1 MMIEFNEN
9 NSLSFRQLDSIIDTA
24 TRIVQNLP
32 IKAVNQ
38 LMDAYKGDQDVMLSE
53 MFRQTENVLKL
64 NTTLET
70 ERLSYVDQLTESM
83 DDSLKIMS
91 YNYFKTTMLPNF
103 RQGWRNLEWGNMIQ
117 LYPNSGYLAARS
129 HGKCFLAGTHILM
142 ADWTIRNVE
151 DIYPGM
157 EVMGMDF
164 TPRKVLTRHIGRS
177 QMFTVHQEN
186 GVSYTVNRFHIL
198 CLWDTKRKHYVE
210 VPMGNFLKYSQ
221 EKQNRFRGYRV
232 FSSDNPI
239 LEYAPITVEFYGD
252 GSYYGFACDG
262 DHKFLL
268 EDNTVVHNSYE
279 FCMAFPLWRMYSYR
293 RPNFMKPDIPD
304 NKNRKETCIITNTE
318 TLGKEHLDKVKEE
331 IHTNEALSAVLN
343 PNGKASLGATGFE
356 CENGSKLHLRGKD
369 GFIRGLHVGAAV
381 SDDLPDDSSI
391 YSLEQREKLRDLFKG
406 AITPIVEPYGYNIVD
421 GCVTPDT
428 LVLTFDG
435 IKEIGRLAPVGLD
448 SERGYYD
455 WNGQTYNGQNLEKVS
470 SYYVNGNTETIR
482 VILDRGF
489 ELETSHVHPV
499 LVCDVDGRFV
509 WRKCE
514 DLFVGDY
521 VAVKIGADVWG
532 KPLNID
538 KEELYQM
545 GMCVADGC
553 FSEDR
558 ITIAKKVDGI
568 RKHFIDEQGWH
579 PVKGATHEDIHFR
592 WYKQEKRELWHSLG
606 YEYGLYSHT
615 KYIPEKVLS
624 ASKADLCAFL
634 SGYFDG
640 DGCLTRNDKDHYH
653 ISCFSVSK
661 RLIQQ
666 IQFVL
671 LNMGIVSHVT
681 YKKCQSTEKVK
692 TDRMGYLLRINSQN
706 MVQKFMREIGFPYSG
721 KADKYVDSEV
731 KVNNVCQYGVPYQR
745 DLFKR
750 IGKQIHLTDED
761 RKRFG
766 LESFR
771 TQNRTEIPIYTV
783 DEMQKLAKW
792 VEDSGLQNED
802 ASIFLSNA
810 RLGYVFLPVK
820 CLEQGQS
827 VTVDFSMQET
837 HSFVSNGI
845 ISHNTPYQVQD
856 LYYELKQDPKFM
868 VFEYPAIFPDGRLL
882 APDRFTFDKLMEE
895 KKSVGT
901 LVFSREYLVV
911 PISDD
916 STIFPMEILMRS
928 TIGMENV
935 RLVDNIESFP
945 FKLSRVVVG
954 CDFAVSG
961 NVGADYTCYTVWG
974 KDLNGSYYLL
984 YIYREKGLSHNE
996 QINKIEYLN
1005 MVFKPNEIVVEN
1017 NGFQSILADMCVQR
1031 GIKNIYPFTTTSGNK
1046 KDLRTGWASLAAL
1059 FERGDIRCPYHIDT
1073 RQRID
1078 TMFGEFTSIAFRSD
1092 KGTLESISGHDD
1104 TVSSSFMAINRLR
1117 ESALQIKVDA
1127 V

>member
-1 MMIEFNEN
+1 MIQFNEN
-9 NSLSFRQLDSIIDTA
+9 NKLSFRQLDSIIDTT
-24 TRIVQNLP
+24 TRIIQDLP
-32 IKAVNQ
+32 ITAVNQ
-38 LMDAYKGDQDVMLSE
+38 LMEVYKEDQDALLSE

-142 ADWTIRNVE
+142 ADWTVKNVE

-164 TPRKVLTRHIGRS
+164 TPRKVLTRHIGAA

-186 GVSYTVNRFHIL
+186 GISYTVNRFHIL

-210 VPMGNFLKYSQ
+210 VSMGNFLKYPQ
-221 EKQNRFRGYRV
+221 EKQNRSRGYRV

-239 LEYAPITVEFYGD
+239 LEYSRIMVEPYGY

-331 IHTNEALSAVLN
+331 IHTNEALTAVLN

-356 CENGSKLHLRGKD
+356 CENGTKLHLRGKD
-369 GFIRGLHVGAAV
+369 GFIRGLHVGASV
-381 SDDLPDDSSI
+381 SDDLPDESSI
-391 YSLEQREKLRDLFKG
+391 YSLEQREKLKDLFKG

-421 GCVTPDT
+421 GTPY
-428 LVLTFDG
+428 
-435 IKEIGRLAPVGLD
+435 
-448 SERGYYD
+448 SER
-455 WNGQTYNGQNLEKVS
+455 
-470 SYYVNGNTETIR
+470 
-482 VILDRGF
+482 
-489 ELETSHVHPV
+489 
-499 LVCDVDGRFV
+499 
-509 WRKCE
+509 
-514 DLFVGDY
+514 
-521 VAVKIGADVWG
+521 
-532 KPLNID
+532 
-538 KEELYQM
+538 
-545 GMCVADGC
+545 
-553 FSEDR
+553 
-558 ITIAKKVDGI
+558 
-568 RKHFIDEQGWH
+568 
-579 PVKGATHEDIHFR
+579 
-592 WYKQEKRELWHSLG
+592 
-606 YEYGLYSHT
+606 
-615 KYIPEKVLS
+615 
-624 ASKADLCAFL
+624 
-634 SGYFDG
+634 
-640 DGCLTRNDKDHYH
+640 
-653 ISCFSVSK
+653 
-661 RLIQQ
+661 
-666 IQFVL
+666 
-671 LNMGIVSHVT
+671 
-681 YKKCQSTEKVK
+681 
-692 TDRMGYLLRINSQN
+692 
-706 MVQKFMREIGFPYSG
+706 
-721 KADKYVDSEV
+721 
-731 KVNNVCQYGVPYQR
+731 
-745 DLFKR
+745 
-750 IGKQIHLTDED
+750 
-761 RKRFG
+761 
-766 LESFR
+766 
-771 TQNRTEIPIYTV
+771 
-783 DEMQKLAKW
+783 
-792 VEDSGLQNED
+792 
-802 ASIFLSNA
+802 
-810 RLGYVFLPVK
+810 
-820 CLEQGQS
+820 
-827 VTVDFSMQET
+827 
-837 HSFVSNGI
+837 
-845 ISHNTPYQVQD
+845 D
-856 LYYELKQDPKFM
+856 LYYDLKQDPKFK

-916 STIFPMEILMRS
+916 ATIFPMEILMRS

-984 YIYREKGLSHNE
+984 YIYREQGLSHNE

-1005 MVFKPNEIVVEN
+1005 TVFKPNEIVVEN

-1031 GIKNIYPFTTTSGNK
+1031 GIRNISPFTTTSGNK

-1059 FERGDIRCPYHIDT
+1059 FERGDIRCPYHPDT
-1073 RQRID
+1073 RQKID
-1078 TMFGEFTSIAFRSD
+1078 TMFGEFTSIAFRPD
-1092 KGTLESISGHDD
+1092 RGTLESISGHDD

-1117 ESALQIKVDA
+1117 ESAVQIKVDA

>member
-1 MMIEFNEN
+1 MIEFNEN
-9 NSLSFRQLDSIIDTA
+9 NSLSFRQLDSIIDTT
-24 TRIVQNLP
+24 TRIIQDLP

-38 LMDAYKGDQDVMLSE
+38 LMEVYKEDQDALLSE

-83 DDSLKIMS
+83 NDSLKIMS

-117 LYPNSGYLAARS
+117 LYPNSAYLAARS

-142 ADWTIRNVE
+142 ADWTVKNVE

-186 GVSYTVNRFHIL
+186 GISYTVNRFHIL

-210 VPMGNFLKYSQ
+210 VPMGNFLKYPQ

-232 FSSDNPI
+232 FSSDRPI
-239 LEYAPITVEFYGD
+239 LEYSPIMVESYGD

-279 FCMAFPLWRMYSYR
+279 FCMAFPLWRMWSYR

-304 NKNRKETCIITNTE
+304 NRNRKETCVITNTE

-331 IHTNEALSAVLN
+331 IHSNEALTAVLN

-356 CENGSKLHLRGKD
+356 CENGTKLHLRGKD
-369 GFIRGLHVGAAV
+369 GFIRGLHVGASV
-381 SDDLPDDSSI
+381 SDDLPDESSI
-391 YSLEQREKLRDLFKG
+391 YSLEQREKLKDLFKG

-421 GCVTPDT
+421 GT
-428 LVLTFDG
+428 
-435 IKEIGRLAPVGLD
+435 
-448 SERGYYD
+448 
-455 WNGQTYNGQNLEKVS
+455 
-470 SYYVNGNTETIR
+470 
-482 VILDRGF
+482 
-489 ELETSHVHPV
+489 
-499 LVCDVDGRFV
+499 
-509 WRKCE
+509 
-514 DLFVGDY
+514 
-521 VAVKIGADVWG
+521 
-532 KPLNID
+532 
-538 KEELYQM
+538 
-545 GMCVADGC
+545 
-553 FSEDR
+553 
-558 ITIAKKVDGI
+558 
-568 RKHFIDEQGWH
+568 
-579 PVKGATHEDIHFR
+579 
-592 WYKQEKRELWHSLG
+592 
-606 YEYGLYSHT
+606 
-615 KYIPEKVLS
+615 
-624 ASKADLCAFL
+624 
-634 SGYFDG
+634 
-640 DGCLTRNDKDHYH
+640 
-653 ISCFSVSK
+653 
-661 RLIQQ
+661 
-666 IQFVL
+666 
-671 LNMGIVSHVT
+671 
-681 YKKCQSTEKVK
+681 
-692 TDRMGYLLRINSQN
+692 
-706 MVQKFMREIGFPYSG
+706 PYSE
-721 KADKYVDSEV
+721 K
-731 KVNNVCQYGVPYQR
+731 
-745 DLFKR
+745 
-750 IGKQIHLTDED
+750 
-761 RKRFG
+761 
-766 LESFR
+766 
-771 TQNRTEIPIYTV
+771 
-783 DEMQKLAKW
+783 
-792 VEDSGLQNED
+792 
-802 ASIFLSNA
+802 
-810 RLGYVFLPVK
+810 
-820 CLEQGQS
+820 
-827 VTVDFSMQET
+827 
-837 HSFVSNGI
+837 
-845 ISHNTPYQVQD
+845 D
-856 LYYELKQDPKFM
+856 LYYDLKQDPKFM

-1005 MVFKPNEIVVEN
+1005 TVFKPNEIVVEN

-1078 TMFGEFTSIAFRSD
+1078 TMFGEFTSIAFRPD
-1092 KGTLESISGHDD
+1092 RGTLESISGHDD

>member
-1 MMIEFNEN
+1 MIQFNEN
-9 NSLSFRQLDSIIDTA
+9 NKLSFRQLDSIIDTT
-24 TRIVQNLP
+24 TRIIQDLP
-32 IKAVNQ
+32 ITAVNQ
-38 LMDAYKGDQDVMLSE
+38 LMEVYKEDQDALLSE

-142 ADWTIRNVE
+142 ADWTVKNVE

-164 TPRKVLTRHIGRS
+164 TPRKVLTRHIGAA

-186 GVSYTVNRFHIL
+186 GISYTVNRFHIL

-210 VPMGNFLKYSQ
+210 VSMGNFLKYPQ

-239 LEYAPITVEFYGD
+239 LEYSPIMVEPYGY

-331 IHTNEALSAVLN
+331 IHTNEALTAVLN

-356 CENGSKLHLRGKD
+356 CENGTKLHLRGKD

-381 SDDLPDDSSI
+381 SDDLPDESSI
-391 YSLEQREKLRDLFKG
+391 YSLEQREKLKDLFKG

-421 GCVTPDT
+421 GTPY
-428 LVLTFDG
+428 
-435 IKEIGRLAPVGLD
+435 
-448 SERGYYD
+448 SER
-455 WNGQTYNGQNLEKVS
+455 
-470 SYYVNGNTETIR
+470 
-482 VILDRGF
+482 
-489 ELETSHVHPV
+489 
-499 LVCDVDGRFV
+499 
-509 WRKCE
+509 
-514 DLFVGDY
+514 
-521 VAVKIGADVWG
+521 
-532 KPLNID
+532 
-538 KEELYQM
+538 
-545 GMCVADGC
+545 
-553 FSEDR
+553 
-558 ITIAKKVDGI
+558 
-568 RKHFIDEQGWH
+568 
-579 PVKGATHEDIHFR
+579 
-592 WYKQEKRELWHSLG
+592 
-606 YEYGLYSHT
+606 
-615 KYIPEKVLS
+615 
-624 ASKADLCAFL
+624 
-634 SGYFDG
+634 
-640 DGCLTRNDKDHYH
+640 
-653 ISCFSVSK
+653 
-661 RLIQQ
+661 
-666 IQFVL
+666 
-671 LNMGIVSHVT
+671 
-681 YKKCQSTEKVK
+681 
-692 TDRMGYLLRINSQN
+692 
-706 MVQKFMREIGFPYSG
+706 
-721 KADKYVDSEV
+721 
-731 KVNNVCQYGVPYQR
+731 
-745 DLFKR
+745 
-750 IGKQIHLTDED
+750 
-761 RKRFG
+761 
-766 LESFR
+766 
-771 TQNRTEIPIYTV
+771 
-783 DEMQKLAKW
+783 
-792 VEDSGLQNED
+792 
-802 ASIFLSNA
+802 
-810 RLGYVFLPVK
+810 
-820 CLEQGQS
+820 
-827 VTVDFSMQET
+827 
-837 HSFVSNGI
+837 
-845 ISHNTPYQVQD
+845 D
-856 LYYELKQDPKFM
+856 LYYDLKQDPKFK

-916 STIFPMEILMRS
+916 ATIFPMEILMRS
-928 TIGMENV
+928 TIGMETV

-984 YIYREKGLSHNE
+984 YIYREQGLSHNE

-1005 MVFKPNEIVVEN
+1005 TVFKPNEIVVEN

-1031 GIKNIYPFTTTSGNK
+1031 GIRNIFPFTTTSGNK

-1059 FERGDIRCPYHIDT
+1059 FERGDIRCPYHPDT

-1078 TMFGEFTSIAFRSD
+1078 TMFGEFTSIAFRPD
-1092 KGTLESISGHDD
+1092 RGTLESISGHDD

-1117 ESALQIKVDA
+1117 ESAVQIKVDA

>member
-1 MMIEFNEN
+1 MIQFNEN
-9 NSLSFRQLDSIIDTA
+9 NKLSFRQLDSIIDTT
-24 TRIVQNLP
+24 TRIIQDLP
-32 IKAVNQ
+32 ITAVNQ
-38 LMDAYKGDQDVMLSE
+38 LMEVYKEDQDALLSE

-142 ADWTIRNVE
+142 ADWTVKNVE

-164 TPRKVLTRHIGRS
+164 TPRKVLTRHIGAA

-186 GVSYTVNRFHIL
+186 GISYTVNRFHIL

-210 VPMGNFLKYSQ
+210 VSMGNFLKYPQ

-239 LEYAPITVEFYGD
+239 LEYSPIAVEPYGY

-331 IHTNEALSAVLN
+331 IHTNEALTAVLN

-356 CENGSKLHLRGKD
+356 CENGTKLHLRGKD

-381 SDDLPDDSSI
+381 SDDLPDESSI
-391 YSLEQREKLRDLFKG
+391 YSLEQREKLKDLFKG

-421 GCVTPDT
+421 GTPY
-428 LVLTFDG
+428 
-435 IKEIGRLAPVGLD
+435 
-448 SERGYYD
+448 SER
-455 WNGQTYNGQNLEKVS
+455 
-470 SYYVNGNTETIR
+470 
-482 VILDRGF
+482 
-489 ELETSHVHPV
+489 
-499 LVCDVDGRFV
+499 
-509 WRKCE
+509 
-514 DLFVGDY
+514 
-521 VAVKIGADVWG
+521 
-532 KPLNID
+532 
-538 KEELYQM
+538 
-545 GMCVADGC
+545 
-553 FSEDR
+553 
-558 ITIAKKVDGI
+558 
-568 RKHFIDEQGWH
+568 
-579 PVKGATHEDIHFR
+579 
-592 WYKQEKRELWHSLG
+592 
-606 YEYGLYSHT
+606 
-615 KYIPEKVLS
+615 
-624 ASKADLCAFL
+624 
-634 SGYFDG
+634 
-640 DGCLTRNDKDHYH
+640 
-653 ISCFSVSK
+653 
-661 RLIQQ
+661 
-666 IQFVL
+666 
-671 LNMGIVSHVT
+671 
-681 YKKCQSTEKVK
+681 
-692 TDRMGYLLRINSQN
+692 
-706 MVQKFMREIGFPYSG
+706 
-721 KADKYVDSEV
+721 
-731 KVNNVCQYGVPYQR
+731 
-745 DLFKR
+745 
-750 IGKQIHLTDED
+750 
-761 RKRFG
+761 
-766 LESFR
+766 
-771 TQNRTEIPIYTV
+771 
-783 DEMQKLAKW
+783 
-792 VEDSGLQNED
+792 
-802 ASIFLSNA
+802 
-810 RLGYVFLPVK
+810 
-820 CLEQGQS
+820 
-827 VTVDFSMQET
+827 
-837 HSFVSNGI
+837 
-845 ISHNTPYQVQD
+845 D
-856 LYYELKQDPKFM
+856 LYYDLKQDPKFK

-916 STIFPMEILMRS
+916 ATIFPMEILMRS

-984 YIYREKGLSHNE
+984 YIYREQGLSHNE

-1005 MVFKPNEIVVEN
+1005 TVFKPNEIVVEN

-1031 GIKNIYPFTTTSGNK
+1031 GIRNIFPFTTTSGNK

-1059 FERGDIRCPYHIDT
+1059 FERGDIRCPYHPDT
-1073 RQRID
+1073 RQKID
-1078 TMFGEFTSIAFRSD
+1078 TMFGEFTSIAFRPD
-1092 KGTLESISGHDD
+1092 RGTLESISGHDD

-1117 ESALQIKVDA
+1117 ESAVQIKVDA

>member
-9 NSLSFRQLDSIIDTA
+9 NSLSFRQLDSIIDTT
-24 TRIVQNLP
+24 TRIIQDLP

-38 LMDAYKGDQDVMLSE
+38 LMEVYKEDQDALLSE

-70 ERLSYVDQLTESM
+70 ERLSYVDQLIESM

-117 LYPNSGYLAARS
+117 LYPNSAYLAARS

-142 ADWTIRNVE
+142 ADWTVKNVE

-186 GVSYTVNRFHIL
+186 GISYTVNRFHIL

-210 VPMGNFLKYSQ
+210 VSMGNFLKYPQ

-239 LEYAPITVEFYGD
+239 LEYSPIAVEPYGD

-279 FCMAFPLWRMYSYR
+279 FCMALPLWRMWSYR

-304 NKNRKETCIITNTE
+304 NRNRKETCIITNTE

-391 YSLEQREKLRDLFKG
+391 YSLEQREKLKDLFKG

-421 GCVTPDT
+421 G
-428 LVLTFDG
+428 
-435 IKEIGRLAPVGLD
+435 
-448 SERGYYD
+448 
-455 WNGQTYNGQNLEKVS
+455 
-470 SYYVNGNTETIR
+470 
-482 VILDRGF
+482 
-489 ELETSHVHPV
+489 
-499 LVCDVDGRFV
+499 
-509 WRKCE
+509 
-514 DLFVGDY
+514 
-521 VAVKIGADVWG
+521 
-532 KPLNID
+532 
-538 KEELYQM
+538 
-545 GMCVADGC
+545 
-553 FSEDR
+553 
-558 ITIAKKVDGI
+558 
-568 RKHFIDEQGWH
+568 
-579 PVKGATHEDIHFR
+579 
-592 WYKQEKRELWHSLG
+592 
-606 YEYGLYSHT
+606 
-615 KYIPEKVLS
+615 
-624 ASKADLCAFL
+624 
-634 SGYFDG
+634 
-640 DGCLTRNDKDHYH
+640 
-653 ISCFSVSK
+653 
-661 RLIQQ
+661 
-666 IQFVL
+666 
-671 LNMGIVSHVT
+671 
-681 YKKCQSTEKVK
+681 
-692 TDRMGYLLRINSQN
+692 
-706 MVQKFMREIGFPYSG
+706 
-721 KADKYVDSEV
+721 
-731 KVNNVCQYGVPYQR
+731 
-745 DLFKR
+745 
-750 IGKQIHLTDED
+750 
-761 RKRFG
+761 
-766 LESFR
+766 
-771 TQNRTEIPIYTV
+771 
-783 DEMQKLAKW
+783 
-792 VEDSGLQNED
+792 
-802 ASIFLSNA
+802 
-810 RLGYVFLPVK
+810 
-820 CLEQGQS
+820 
-827 VTVDFSMQET
+827 
-837 HSFVSNGI
+837 
-845 ISHNTPYQVQD
+845 TPYQAQD

-1059 FERGDIRCPYHIDT
+1059 FERGDIRCPYHPDT

-1117 ESALQIKVDA
+1117 ESALQVKVDA

>member
-32 IKAVNQ
+32 IKAINQ
-38 LMDAYKGDQDVMLSE
+38 LMEAYKGDQDTMLSE

-70 ERLSYVDQLTESM
+70 ERLSYVDQLIESM

-117 LYPNSGYLAARS
+117 LYPNSAYLAARS

-142 ADWTIRNVE
+142 ADWTVKNVE

-186 GVSYTVNRFHIL
+186 GISYTVNRFHIL

-210 VPMGNFLKYSQ
+210 VPMGNFLKYPQ

-232 FSSDNPI
+232 FSSDRPI
-239 LEYAPITVEFYGD
+239 LEYSPIMVESYGD

-279 FCMAFPLWRMYSYR
+279 FCMGLPLWRMWSYR

-304 NKNRKETCIITNTE
+304 NRNRKETCIITNTE

-421 GCVTPDT
+421 G
-428 LVLTFDG
+428 
-435 IKEIGRLAPVGLD
+435 
-448 SERGYYD
+448 
-455 WNGQTYNGQNLEKVS
+455 
-470 SYYVNGNTETIR
+470 
-482 VILDRGF
+482 
-489 ELETSHVHPV
+489 
-499 LVCDVDGRFV
+499 
-509 WRKCE
+509 
-514 DLFVGDY
+514 
-521 VAVKIGADVWG
+521 
-532 KPLNID
+532 
-538 KEELYQM
+538 
-545 GMCVADGC
+545 
-553 FSEDR
+553 
-558 ITIAKKVDGI
+558 
-568 RKHFIDEQGWH
+568 
-579 PVKGATHEDIHFR
+579 
-592 WYKQEKRELWHSLG
+592 
-606 YEYGLYSHT
+606 
-615 KYIPEKVLS
+615 
-624 ASKADLCAFL
+624 
-634 SGYFDG
+634 
-640 DGCLTRNDKDHYH
+640 
-653 ISCFSVSK
+653 
-661 RLIQQ
+661 
-666 IQFVL
+666 
-671 LNMGIVSHVT
+671 
-681 YKKCQSTEKVK
+681 
-692 TDRMGYLLRINSQN
+692 
-706 MVQKFMREIGFPYSG
+706 
-721 KADKYVDSEV
+721 
-731 KVNNVCQYGVPYQR
+731 
-745 DLFKR
+745 
-750 IGKQIHLTDED
+750 
-761 RKRFG
+761 
-766 LESFR
+766 
-771 TQNRTEIPIYTV
+771 
-783 DEMQKLAKW
+783 
-792 VEDSGLQNED
+792 
-802 ASIFLSNA
+802 
-810 RLGYVFLPVK
+810 
-820 CLEQGQS
+820 
-827 VTVDFSMQET
+827 
-837 HSFVSNGI
+837 
-845 ISHNTPYQVQD
+845 TPYAEKD

-868 VFEYPAIFPDGRLL
+868 VFEYPAIFPGGRLL

-1005 MVFKPNEIVVEN
+1005 TVFKPNEIVVEN

-1046 KDLRTGWASLAAL
+1046 KDLRTGWVSLAAL

>member
-1 MMIEFNEN
+1 MIQFNEN
-9 NSLSFRQLDSIIDTA
+9 NKLSFRQLDSIIDTA
-24 TRIVQNLP
+24 IRIIQDLP

-38 LMDAYKGDQDVMLSE
+38 LMEAYKEDQDAMLSE
-53 MFRQTENVLKL
+53 IFRQTENVLKL

-142 ADWTIRNVE
+142 ADWTVKNVE

-164 TPRKVLTRHIGRS
+164 TPRKVLTRHIGAA

-186 GVSYTVNRFHIL
+186 GISYTVNRFHIL

-210 VPMGNFLKYSQ
+210 IPIGNFLKYPQ

-232 FSSDNPI
+232 FSSAKPI
-239 LEYAPITVEFYGD
+239 LEYSPITVEPYGY

-304 NKNRKETCIITNTE
+304 NTNRKETCIITNTE

-331 IHTNEALSAVLN
+331 IHSNEALTAVLN

-356 CENGSKLHLRGKD
+356 CENGTKLHLRGKD

-381 SDDLPDDSSI
+381 SDDLPDESSI
-391 YSLEQREKLRDLFKG
+391 YSLEQREKLKDLFKG

-421 GCVTPDT
+421 GTPY
-428 LVLTFDG
+428 
-435 IKEIGRLAPVGLD
+435 
-448 SERGYYD
+448 SER
-455 WNGQTYNGQNLEKVS
+455 
-470 SYYVNGNTETIR
+470 
-482 VILDRGF
+482 
-489 ELETSHVHPV
+489 
-499 LVCDVDGRFV
+499 
-509 WRKCE
+509 
-514 DLFVGDY
+514 
-521 VAVKIGADVWG
+521 
-532 KPLNID
+532 
-538 KEELYQM
+538 
-545 GMCVADGC
+545 
-553 FSEDR
+553 
-558 ITIAKKVDGI
+558 
-568 RKHFIDEQGWH
+568 
-579 PVKGATHEDIHFR
+579 
-592 WYKQEKRELWHSLG
+592 
-606 YEYGLYSHT
+606 
-615 KYIPEKVLS
+615 
-624 ASKADLCAFL
+624 
-634 SGYFDG
+634 
-640 DGCLTRNDKDHYH
+640 
-653 ISCFSVSK
+653 
-661 RLIQQ
+661 
-666 IQFVL
+666 
-671 LNMGIVSHVT
+671 
-681 YKKCQSTEKVK
+681 
-692 TDRMGYLLRINSQN
+692 
-706 MVQKFMREIGFPYSG
+706 
-721 KADKYVDSEV
+721 
-731 KVNNVCQYGVPYQR
+731 
-745 DLFKR
+745 
-750 IGKQIHLTDED
+750 
-761 RKRFG
+761 
-766 LESFR
+766 
-771 TQNRTEIPIYTV
+771 
-783 DEMQKLAKW
+783 
-792 VEDSGLQNED
+792 
-802 ASIFLSNA
+802 
-810 RLGYVFLPVK
+810 
-820 CLEQGQS
+820 
-827 VTVDFSMQET
+827 
-837 HSFVSNGI
+837 
-845 ISHNTPYQVQD
+845 D
-856 LYYELKQDPKFM
+856 LYYYLKQDPKFK

-895 KKSVGT
+895 KKSVGS

-916 STIFPMEILMRS
+916 ATIFPMEILMRS

-974 KDLNGSYYLL
+974 KDLIGSYYLL
-984 YIYREKGLSHNE
+984 YVYREQGLSHNE

-1017 NGFQSILADMCVQR
+1017 NGFQSILADMCAQR
-1031 GIKNIYPFTTTSGNK
+1031 GIRNIFPFTTTSGNK

-1059 FERGDIRCPYHIDT
+1059 FERGDIRCPYHPDT
-1073 RQRID
+1073 RQKID
-1078 TMFGEFTSIAFRSD
+1078 TMFGEFTSIAFRPD
-1092 KGTLESISGHDD
+1092 RGTLESISGHDD

-1117 ESALQIKVDA
+1117 ESSVRIKVDS

>member
-1 MMIEFNEN
+1 MIQFNEN
-9 NSLSFRQLDSIIDTA
+9 NKLSFRQLDSIIDTT
-24 TRIVQNLP
+24 TRIIQDLP
-32 IKAVNQ
+32 ITAVNQ
-38 LMDAYKGDQDVMLSE
+38 LMEVYKEDQDALLSE

-142 ADWTIRNVE
+142 ADWTVKNVE

-164 TPRKVLTRHIGRS
+164 TPRKVLTRHIGAA

-186 GVSYTVNRFHIL
+186 GISYTVNRFHIL

-210 VPMGNFLKYSQ
+210 VSMGNFLKYPQ

-239 LEYAPITVEFYGD
+239 LEYSPIAVEPYGD

-331 IHTNEALSAVLN
+331 IHTNEALTAVLN

-356 CENGSKLHLRGKD
+356 CENGTKLHLRGKD

-381 SDDLPDDSSI
+381 SDDLPDESSI
-391 YSLEQREKLRDLFKG
+391 YSLEQREKLKDLFKG
-406 AITPIVEPYGYNIVD
+406 AITPIVEPYGYNVVD
-421 GCVTPDT
+421 GTPY
-428 LVLTFDG
+428 
-435 IKEIGRLAPVGLD
+435 
-448 SERGYYD
+448 SER
-455 WNGQTYNGQNLEKVS
+455 
-470 SYYVNGNTETIR
+470 
-482 VILDRGF
+482 
-489 ELETSHVHPV
+489 
-499 LVCDVDGRFV
+499 
-509 WRKCE
+509 
-514 DLFVGDY
+514 
-521 VAVKIGADVWG
+521 
-532 KPLNID
+532 
-538 KEELYQM
+538 
-545 GMCVADGC
+545 
-553 FSEDR
+553 
-558 ITIAKKVDGI
+558 
-568 RKHFIDEQGWH
+568 
-579 PVKGATHEDIHFR
+579 
-592 WYKQEKRELWHSLG
+592 
-606 YEYGLYSHT
+606 
-615 KYIPEKVLS
+615 
-624 ASKADLCAFL
+624 
-634 SGYFDG
+634 
-640 DGCLTRNDKDHYH
+640 
-653 ISCFSVSK
+653 
-661 RLIQQ
+661 
-666 IQFVL
+666 
-671 LNMGIVSHVT
+671 
-681 YKKCQSTEKVK
+681 
-692 TDRMGYLLRINSQN
+692 
-706 MVQKFMREIGFPYSG
+706 
-721 KADKYVDSEV
+721 
-731 KVNNVCQYGVPYQR
+731 
-745 DLFKR
+745 
-750 IGKQIHLTDED
+750 
-761 RKRFG
+761 
-766 LESFR
+766 
-771 TQNRTEIPIYTV
+771 
-783 DEMQKLAKW
+783 
-792 VEDSGLQNED
+792 
-802 ASIFLSNA
+802 
-810 RLGYVFLPVK
+810 
-820 CLEQGQS
+820 
-827 VTVDFSMQET
+827 
-837 HSFVSNGI
+837 
-845 ISHNTPYQVQD
+845 D
-856 LYYELKQDPKFM
+856 LYYYLKQDPKFK

-916 STIFPMEILMRS
+916 ATIFPMEILMRS

-984 YIYREKGLSHNE
+984 YIYREQGLSHNE

-1005 MVFKPNEIVVEN
+1005 TVFKPNEIVVEN

-1031 GIKNIYPFTTTSGNK
+1031 GIRNIFPFTTTSGNK

-1059 FERGDIRCPYHIDT
+1059 FERGDIRCPYHPDT
-1073 RQRID
+1073 RQKID
-1078 TMFGEFTSIAFRSD
+1078 TMFGEFTSIAFRPD
-1092 KGTLESISGHDD
+1092 RGTLESISGHDD

-1117 ESALQIKVDA
+1117 ESAVQIKVDA

>member
-1 MMIEFNEN
+1 MIQFNEN
-9 NSLSFRQLDSIIDTA
+9 NKLSFRQLDSIIDTT
-24 TRIVQNLP
+24 TRIIQDLP
-32 IKAVNQ
+32 ITAVNQ
-38 LMDAYKGDQDVMLSE
+38 LMEVYKEDQDALLSE

-142 ADWTIRNVE
+142 ADWTVKNVE

-164 TPRKVLTRHIGRS
+164 TPRKVLTRHIGAA

-186 GVSYTVNRFHIL
+186 GISYTVNRFHIL

-210 VPMGNFLKYSQ
+210 VSMGNFLKYPQ

-239 LEYAPITVEFYGD
+239 LEYSPIMVEPYGY

-331 IHTNEALSAVLN
+331 IHTNEALTAVLN
-343 PNGKASLGATGFE
+343 PNSKASLGATGFE
-356 CENGSKLHLRGKD
+356 CENGTKLHLRGKD
-369 GFIRGLHVGAAV
+369 GFIRGLHVGASV
-381 SDDLPDDSSI
+381 SDDLPDESSI
-391 YSLEQREKLRDLFKG
+391 YSLEQREKLKDLFKG

-421 GCVTPDT
+421 GTPY
-428 LVLTFDG
+428 
-435 IKEIGRLAPVGLD
+435 
-448 SERGYYD
+448 SER
-455 WNGQTYNGQNLEKVS
+455 
-470 SYYVNGNTETIR
+470 
-482 VILDRGF
+482 
-489 ELETSHVHPV
+489 
-499 LVCDVDGRFV
+499 
-509 WRKCE
+509 
-514 DLFVGDY
+514 
-521 VAVKIGADVWG
+521 
-532 KPLNID
+532 
-538 KEELYQM
+538 
-545 GMCVADGC
+545 
-553 FSEDR
+553 
-558 ITIAKKVDGI
+558 
-568 RKHFIDEQGWH
+568 
-579 PVKGATHEDIHFR
+579 
-592 WYKQEKRELWHSLG
+592 
-606 YEYGLYSHT
+606 
-615 KYIPEKVLS
+615 
-624 ASKADLCAFL
+624 
-634 SGYFDG
+634 
-640 DGCLTRNDKDHYH
+640 
-653 ISCFSVSK
+653 
-661 RLIQQ
+661 
-666 IQFVL
+666 
-671 LNMGIVSHVT
+671 
-681 YKKCQSTEKVK
+681 
-692 TDRMGYLLRINSQN
+692 
-706 MVQKFMREIGFPYSG
+706 
-721 KADKYVDSEV
+721 
-731 KVNNVCQYGVPYQR
+731 
-745 DLFKR
+745 
-750 IGKQIHLTDED
+750 
-761 RKRFG
+761 
-766 LESFR
+766 
-771 TQNRTEIPIYTV
+771 
-783 DEMQKLAKW
+783 
-792 VEDSGLQNED
+792 
-802 ASIFLSNA
+802 
-810 RLGYVFLPVK
+810 
-820 CLEQGQS
+820 
-827 VTVDFSMQET
+827 
-837 HSFVSNGI
+837 
-845 ISHNTPYQVQD
+845 D
-856 LYYELKQDPKFM
+856 LYYDLKQDPKFK

-916 STIFPMEILMRS
+916 ATIFPMEILMRS

-984 YIYREKGLSHNE
+984 YIYREQGLSHNE

-1005 MVFKPNEIVVEN
+1005 TVFKPNEIVVEN

-1031 GIKNIYPFTTTSGNK
+1031 GIRNIFPFTTTSGNK

-1059 FERGDIRCPYHIDT
+1059 FERGDIRCPYHPDT
-1073 RQRID
+1073 RQKID
-1078 TMFGEFTSIAFRSD
+1078 TMFGEFTSIAFRPD
-1092 KGTLESISGHDD
+1092 RGTLESISGHDD

-1117 ESALQIKVDA
+1117 ESAVQIKVDA

>member
-1 MMIEFNEN
+1 MMIQFNEN
-9 NSLSFRQLDSIIDTA
+9 NKLSFRQLDSIIDTT
-24 TRIVQNLP
+24 TRIIQDLP
-32 IKAVNQ
+32 ITAVNQ
-38 LMDAYKGDQDVMLSE
+38 LMEVYKEDQDALLSE

-70 ERLSYVDQLTESM
+70 ERLSYVDQLIESM

-117 LYPNSGYLAARS
+117 LYPNSAYLAARS

-142 ADWTIRNVE
+142 ADWTVKNVE

-157 EVMGMDF
+157 DVMGMDF

-186 GVSYTVNRFHIL
+186 GISYTVNRFHIL

-210 VPMGNFLKYSQ
+210 VPMGNFLKYPQ

-232 FSSDNPI
+232 FSSDRPI
-239 LEYAPITVEFYGD
+239 LEYSPIMVESYGN

-279 FCMAFPLWRMYSYR
+279 FCMALPLWRMWSYR

-304 NKNRKETCIITNTE
+304 NRNRKETCIITNTE

-391 YSLEQREKLRDLFKG
+391 YSLEQREKLKDLFKG

-421 GCVTPDT
+421 G
-428 LVLTFDG
+428 
-435 IKEIGRLAPVGLD
+435 
-448 SERGYYD
+448 
-455 WNGQTYNGQNLEKVS
+455 
-470 SYYVNGNTETIR
+470 
-482 VILDRGF
+482 
-489 ELETSHVHPV
+489 
-499 LVCDVDGRFV
+499 
-509 WRKCE
+509 
-514 DLFVGDY
+514 
-521 VAVKIGADVWG
+521 
-532 KPLNID
+532 
-538 KEELYQM
+538 
-545 GMCVADGC
+545 
-553 FSEDR
+553 
-558 ITIAKKVDGI
+558 
-568 RKHFIDEQGWH
+568 
-579 PVKGATHEDIHFR
+579 
-592 WYKQEKRELWHSLG
+592 
-606 YEYGLYSHT
+606 
-615 KYIPEKVLS
+615 
-624 ASKADLCAFL
+624 
-634 SGYFDG
+634 
-640 DGCLTRNDKDHYH
+640 
-653 ISCFSVSK
+653 
-661 RLIQQ
+661 
-666 IQFVL
+666 
-671 LNMGIVSHVT
+671 
-681 YKKCQSTEKVK
+681 
-692 TDRMGYLLRINSQN
+692 
-706 MVQKFMREIGFPYSG
+706 
-721 KADKYVDSEV
+721 
-731 KVNNVCQYGVPYQR
+731 
-745 DLFKR
+745 
-750 IGKQIHLTDED
+750 
-761 RKRFG
+761 
-766 LESFR
+766 
-771 TQNRTEIPIYTV
+771 
-783 DEMQKLAKW
+783 
-792 VEDSGLQNED
+792 
-802 ASIFLSNA
+802 
-810 RLGYVFLPVK
+810 
-820 CLEQGQS
+820 
-827 VTVDFSMQET
+827 
-837 HSFVSNGI
+837 
-845 ISHNTPYQVQD
+845 TPYQAQD

-916 STIFPMEILMRS
+916 ATIFPMEILMRS

-1005 MVFKPNEIVVEN
+1005 TVFKPNEIVVEN

-1059 FERGDIRCPYHIDT
+1059 FERGDIRCPYHPDT
-1073 RQRID
+1073 RQKID
-1078 TMFGEFTSIAFRSD
+1078 TMFGEFTSIAFRPD
-1092 KGTLESISGHDD
+1092 RGTLESISGHDD

>member
-9 NSLSFRQLDSIIDTA
+9 NSLSFRQLDSIIDTT
-24 TRIVQNLP
+24 TRIIQDLP

-38 LMDAYKGDQDVMLSE
+38 LMEVYKEDQDALLSE

-103 RQGWRNLEWGNMIQ
+103 RQGWRNLEWGNMVQ
-117 LYPNSGYLAARS
+117 LYPNSAYLAARS
-129 HGKCFLAGTHILM
+129 NGKCFLAGTHILM
-142 ADWTIRNVE
+142 ADWTVKNVE

-186 GVSYTVNRFHIL
+186 GISYTVNRFHIL

-210 VPMGNFLKYSQ
+210 VPMGNFLKYPQ

-239 LEYAPITVEFYGD
+239 LEYSPIMVESYGD

-331 IHTNEALSAVLN
+331 INTNEALTAVLN

-356 CENGSKLHLRGKD
+356 CENGTKLHLRGKD
-369 GFIRGLHVGAAV
+369 GFIRGLHVGASV
-381 SDDLPDDSSI
+381 SDDLPDESSI
-391 YSLEQREKLRDLFKG
+391 YSLEQREKLKDLFKG

-421 GCVTPDT
+421 GTPY
-428 LVLTFDG
+428 
-435 IKEIGRLAPVGLD
+435 
-448 SERGYYD
+448 SER
-455 WNGQTYNGQNLEKVS
+455 
-470 SYYVNGNTETIR
+470 
-482 VILDRGF
+482 
-489 ELETSHVHPV
+489 
-499 LVCDVDGRFV
+499 
-509 WRKCE
+509 
-514 DLFVGDY
+514 
-521 VAVKIGADVWG
+521 
-532 KPLNID
+532 
-538 KEELYQM
+538 
-545 GMCVADGC
+545 
-553 FSEDR
+553 
-558 ITIAKKVDGI
+558 
-568 RKHFIDEQGWH
+568 
-579 PVKGATHEDIHFR
+579 
-592 WYKQEKRELWHSLG
+592 
-606 YEYGLYSHT
+606 
-615 KYIPEKVLS
+615 
-624 ASKADLCAFL
+624 
-634 SGYFDG
+634 
-640 DGCLTRNDKDHYH
+640 
-653 ISCFSVSK
+653 
-661 RLIQQ
+661 
-666 IQFVL
+666 
-671 LNMGIVSHVT
+671 
-681 YKKCQSTEKVK
+681 
-692 TDRMGYLLRINSQN
+692 
-706 MVQKFMREIGFPYSG
+706 
-721 KADKYVDSEV
+721 
-731 KVNNVCQYGVPYQR
+731 
-745 DLFKR
+745 
-750 IGKQIHLTDED
+750 
-761 RKRFG
+761 
-766 LESFR
+766 
-771 TQNRTEIPIYTV
+771 
-783 DEMQKLAKW
+783 
-792 VEDSGLQNED
+792 
-802 ASIFLSNA
+802 
-810 RLGYVFLPVK
+810 
-820 CLEQGQS
+820 
-827 VTVDFSMQET
+827 
-837 HSFVSNGI
+837 
-845 ISHNTPYQVQD
+845 D
-856 LYYELKQDPKFM
+856 LYYDLKQDPKFM

-916 STIFPMEILMRS
+916 ATIFPMEILMRS

-984 YIYREKGLSHNE
+984 YIYREQGLSHNE

-1005 MVFKPNEIVVEN
+1005 TVFKPNEIVVEN

-1031 GIKNIYPFTTTSGNK
+1031 GIRNIFPFTTTSGNK

-1059 FERGDIRCPYHIDT
+1059 FERGDIRCPYHPDT
-1073 RQRID
+1073 RQKID
-1078 TMFGEFTSIAFRSD
+1078 TMFGEFTSIAFRPD
-1092 KGTLESISGHDD
+1092 RGTLESISGHDD